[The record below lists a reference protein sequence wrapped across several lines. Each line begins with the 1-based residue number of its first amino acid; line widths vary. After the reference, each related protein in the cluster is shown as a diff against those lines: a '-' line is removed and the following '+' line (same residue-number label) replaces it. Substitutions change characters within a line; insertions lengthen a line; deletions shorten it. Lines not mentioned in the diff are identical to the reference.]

1 MRKKLL
7 RDSWGKVMVPSS
19 SQGSNDMTNT
29 STVWKS
35 STKGDIALSEM
46 ATPHLS
52 NAINKVRNEIAEGD
66 TSKQELLTN
75 LETEYSTRTDV
86 DSASA

>member
-1 MRKKLL
+1 M
-7 RDSWGKVMVPSS
+7 S
-19 SQGSNDMTNT
+19 TNN
-29 STVWKS
+29 TVWKS
-35 STKGDIALSEM
+35 AKKGEIALTEM

-52 NAINKVRNEIAEGD
+52 NAINKVRAEIAEGD

-75 LETEYSTRTDV
+75 LETEYSSRTDV